1 MPIRFNTI
9 MLVGIVGKPNCGKS
23 TFFKALTLADVEI
36 ANYPFATIK
45 PNHGVGFVRVECV
58 DKEFNTQCNPREG
71 FCVNHTRFVPVD
83 IIDVAGL
90 VPGAHEGKGM
100 GNQFL
105 SDLNQADVL
114 VHVIDCSGG
123 TNEKGESVTA
133 GSYDPAN
140 DIRFLETELDHWYFG
155 ILKKGWEK
163 FARQVQQEHREIEVS
178 LAKQLSGLGVDEDM
192 AKNVIADIG
201 VNKETPSSWT
211 EEELMKLST
220 QFRKLTKPMVI
231 AANKI
236 DVPGA
241 MENFERLKK
250 EFKDYMIIPCSAE
263 SELALKEAVKHKL
276 IDYLPGGDVFSI
288 LDEEKI
294 SDKKKTALEF
304 IKSHLLDKLS
314 TTGVQEV
321 LEKAIFKLLD
331 YIAIFPGGT
340 KKLEDQYGNILPD
353 CFLMKNGATAL
364 DFAYHIHSD
373 LGDKFIRAIDVKTK
387 MTVGKDHPLKHRDV
401 VEIITSK

>member
-1 MPIRFNTI
+1 

-45 PNHGVGFVRVECV
+45 PNHGVGFIRVECV

-71 FCVNHTRFVPVD
+71 FCVNHIRFVPVD
-83 IIDVAGL
+83 VIDVAGL

-105 SDLNQADVL
+105 SDLNQADAL

-123 TNEKGESVTA
+123 TNEKGESVDS
-133 GSYDPAN
+133 GSHDPAK
-140 DIRFLETELDHWYFG
+140 DIIFLETELDHWYFG

-163 FARQVQQEHREIEVS
+163 FARQVQQEHREIAVS

-192 AKNVIADIG
+192 SKKVINSVG

-211 EEELMKLST
+211 EEELMKLAT
-220 QFRKLTKPMVI
+220 QFRKLTKPIVI

-241 MENFERLKK
+241 IENLERLKK
-250 EFKDYMIIPCSAE
+250 EFPDYMILPCSAE

-276 IDYLPGGDVFSI
+276 INYIPGDNKFSI
-288 LDEEKI
+288 IDKGKI
-294 SDKKKTALEF
+294 S
-304 IKSHLLDKLS
+304 
-314 TTGVQEV
+314 
-321 LEKAIFKLLD
+321 
-331 YIAIFPGGT
+331 
-340 KKLEDQYGNILPD
+340 
-353 CFLMKNGATAL
+353 
-364 DFAYHIHSD
+364 
-373 LGDKFIRAIDVKTK
+373 
-387 MTVGKDHPLKHRDV
+387 
-401 VEIITSK
+401 